1 VWEASGP
8 PVRILLAAATT
19 LLYLTGRAPAL
30 TVRALA
36 LDDLVA
42 RADRIVLAQCV
53 RVAPLTPAGTVPVV
67 EMTLAVEETL
77 KGEAG
82 ERLTIRQLANVLPTC
97 RPGDE
102 VVLFLHAPS
111 GAGLTSPVGADQGY
125 LRVVRVPGEAARIVG
140 DARIVGALGR
150 TAAPASSVASQTASG
165 RPGFAPLEPALEEI
179 RARVRRLR

>member
-1 VWEASGP
+1 M
-8 PVRILLAAATT
+8 RILLTVATT
-19 LLYLTGRAPAL
+19 LLCLAGHAHAL

-42 RADRIVLAQCV
+42 RADRIVLAECV

-111 GAGLTSPVGADQGY
+111 RAGLTSPVGAEQGY
-125 LRVVRVPGEAARIVG
+125 LQVVRPPGGVARVVG
-140 DARIVGALGR
+140 DARIVGALAPG
-150 TAAPASSVASQTASG
+150 AASASSVAAQTASG
-165 RPGFAPLEPALEEI
+165 RASSAPLEPALAEI
-179 RARVRRLR
+179 RARVGKVR

>member
-1 VWEASGP
+1 MP
-8 PVRILLAAATT
+8 PVRILLAASTT
-19 LLYLTGRAPAL
+19 VLCLASHAWAL

-42 RADRIVLAQCV
+42 RADRIVLAECV
-53 RVAPLTPAGTVPVV
+53 HVAPLTPAGAVPVV

-111 GAGLTSPVGADQGY
+111 RAGLTSPVGVDQGY

-140 DARIVGALGR
+140 DARIVGAFTR
-150 TAAPASSVASQTASG
+150 TAAPASAVASQTASG
-165 RPGFAPLEPALEEI
+165 RAGSAALEPALEEI
-179 RARVRRLR
+179 RARVGRQR